1 MARFSREDKVGSTRR
16 EPDCWVKALPQPW
29 TVAMEATIFSGW
41 IYDYL
46 LPHAAQIKVAH
57 PLMLRAIAAP
67 KKNDRVDAG
76 KLAKELNVVN
86 SHSFVIEPID
96 QRNDVLMCVHVY
108 VFDAPL
114 VSSPGQ
120 FAQSGVKQVRRDVA
134 NSPLRCDSR
143 QVPFIG
149 VERA

>member
-1 MARFSREDKVGSTRR
+1 VARFSREDKVGSTRR

-114 VSSPGQ
+114 VTSPGQ

-134 NSPLRCDSR
+134 NSPLGCDSR
-143 QVPFIG
+143 
-149 VERA
+149 